1 MKKVLLFLVI
11 FVACLF
17 GVYQIKADEE
27 VVEEPVVEETEE
39 MTEEDFKKAIEDYLA
54 QYIERDTIQKLI
66 GWLTDAGVL
75 ASLFFVY
82 LKYRKYKHTTIEDI
96 VNETKKEVGK
106 YLTENFDKLSKE
118 QVDKINEQ
126 LEKATESLNVMM
138 KVLALSQDS
147 STKGKLALIEY
158 LGENAQNKE
167 VKETVKEVS
176 DSLNEQ
182 KEIKEEVFEKVEKEY
197 TQIF

>member
-27 VVEEPVVEETEE
+27 EVVEEPVVEETEE
-39 MTEEDFKKAIEDYLA
+39 MTEEDFKKAIEH
-54 QYIERDTIQKLI
+54 DTIQKLI

-147 STKGKLALIEY
+147 STKGKLALVEY
-158 LGENAQNKE
+158 LGENTQNKE

-197 TQIF
+197 TEIF